1 MPRFY
6 TVDRRGTLHE
16 GQTLGLTR
24 YDDVTPAVLQQH
36 LDVLFPDGVAAHGAN
51 NFVSADAR
59 FQVTDHVI
67 ELAWE
72 NVRRAHFPTAPSR
85 FQSVFAVDSLDEARA
100 FRTAFDPT
108 GTAKIWRLE
117 TEHDGFRV
125 NMELLRTHVSALM
138 SSHHAHCYWS
148 QKSPDYEVPVTWEVL
163 LTPPVQVLGLAE

>member
-6 TVDRRGTLHE
+6 TVDRRGSLHE

-24 YDDVTPAVLQQH
+24 YDDITPAVLQHH
-36 LDVLFPDGVAAHGAN
+36 LDVLFPDGVAAHGEN

-72 NVRRAHFPTAPSR
+72 NVRRAHFPAAPSR
-85 FQSVFAVDSLDEARA
+85 LQSVFAVDGLDEARA

-108 GTAKIWRLE
+108 GTAKIWRL
-117 TEHDGFRV
+117 V
-125 NMELLRTHVSALM
+125 
-138 SSHHAHCYWS
+138 
-148 QKSPDYEVPVTWEVL
+148 
-163 LTPPVQVLGLAE
+163 